1 MTPMVGE
8 KRALELEV
16 AVDGCVDI
24 PLRTPLPAPGKVEGA
39 EEAAAGPEAQP
50 MVGERL
56 DLEVAVDGYF
66 DIPLRHAITKKIK
79 LEPGGAGPAQPDSE
93 ARRVPE
99 PAPKKPRAQRANSA
113 PGRRTS
119 KSGDI
124 GGSGSGAT
132 DAGVT
137 LELEDVG
144 DGSLDTA
151 LQTTLPTL
159 VKVEDAEAA
168 AANRVAQPMV
178 GERLDLED
186 AGNGWFDTALQTPR
200 NTFKLE
206 PGLAPGPA
214 EPEAGPV
221 PGPAEPEAGPV
232 PAPAPKKPRAKPA
245 KCAHGAQA
253 EERLQ
258 GVRWG
263 QHLCAQQGEEQ
274 VQGVRWG
281 QHLCARQAEEPLQGV
296 RWPPPPKYRAQC
308 GLSLSERS
316 LRPA

>member
-1 MTPMVGE
+1 MTPKVGE
-8 KRALELEV
+8 KRVLE
-16 AVDGCVDI
+16 
-24 PLRTPLPAPGKVEGA
+24 
-39 EEAAAGPEAQP
+39 PED
-50 MVGERL
+50 VGN
-56 DLEVAVDGYF
+56 GWF
-66 DIPLRHAITKKIK
+66 DIPLRHAITKMIK

-99 PAPKKPRAQRANSA
+99 PAPKKPRAKRANSA

-200 NTFKLE
+200 NTFKLD
-206 PGLAPGPA
+206 PGIAPGRA
-214 EPEAGPV
+214 QPELEELVGGV
-221 PGPAEPEAGPV
+221 
-232 PAPAPKKPRAKPA
+232 R
-245 KCAHGAQA
+245 A
-253 EERLQ
+253 EERTDSN
-258 GVRWG
+258 V
-263 QHLCAQQGEEQ
+263 
-274 VQGVRWG
+274 
-281 QHLCARQAEEPLQGV
+281 
-296 RWPPPPKYRAQC
+296 C
-308 GLSLSERS
+308 GPGSRRRS
-316 LRPA
+316 DSR